1 MVKEGLPFVLV
12 PAVAALVLG
21 ALQLWIP
28 AALFALLAAFMAFFF
43 RDPYRKVPNQPGLIV
58 SAADGRVT
66 RVEETDDGKVVSVF
80 LSPLDVHIN
89 RSPVEGTIKRVEY
102 VEGKKRPATS
112 NEASIDNERN
122 SLTIENESITVVCT
136 QIAGIMAR
144 RIVCWNREGDILR
157 RGEKFGLIKF
167 GSRTDLLMPNS
178 VEVLV
183 KIGDRVRGGESI
195 IARYGSLVPVTVTD
209 VQAEAGLQLAPG

>member
-28 AALFALLAAFMAFFF
+28 AALLALLAAFMAFFF
-43 RDPYRKVPNQPGLIV
+43 RDPYRNVPNQPGLIV

-89 RSPVEGTIKRVEY
+89 RSPVEGTIKHVEY

-122 SLTIENESITVVCT
+122 SLTIEN
-136 QIAGIMAR
+136 
-144 RIVCWNREGDILR
+144 
-157 RGEKFGLIKF
+157 
-167 GSRTDLLMPNS
+167 
-178 VEVLV
+178 
-183 KIGDRVRGGESI
+183 
-195 IARYGSLVPVTVTD
+195 
-209 VQAEAGLQLAPG
+209 

>member
-28 AALFALLAAFMAFFF
+28 AALLALLAAFMAFFF
-43 RDPYRKVPNQPGLIV
+43 RDPYRNVPNQPGLIV

-89 RSPVEGTIKRVEY
+89 RSPVEGTIKHVEY

-195 IARYGSLVPVTVTD
+195 IARYGSSVPVTVTD

>member
-28 AALFALLAAFMAFFF
+28 AALLALLAAFMAFFF
-43 RDPYRKVPNQPGLIV
+43 RDPYRNVPNQPGLIV

-89 RSPVEGTIKRVEY
+89 RSPVEGTIKHVEY

-195 IARYGSLVPVTVTD
+195 IARYGALVPVTVTD